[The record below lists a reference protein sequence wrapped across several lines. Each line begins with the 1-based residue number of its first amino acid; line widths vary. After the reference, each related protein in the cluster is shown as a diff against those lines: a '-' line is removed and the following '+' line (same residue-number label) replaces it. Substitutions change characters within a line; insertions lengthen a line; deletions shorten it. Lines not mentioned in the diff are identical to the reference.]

1 MDRRSAIAAF
11 VGRKDI
17 PKSNA
22 KSNSMLVSSLAPYS
36 GPWAFSE
43 AAHLLRRTT
52 FGPTNAQINQAVSE
66 GLDFT
71 VEQLLATIEMPSP
84 PLNFNF
90 PNDPTTP
97 IGETWINKPNDPT
110 IPNLNTSRN
119 VSLNGW
125 QMGLMNEGRMNI
137 REKLVLFWHNH
148 FVTSDLNLAG
158 YNYHYL
164 DTLRRNAIGN
174 FRTLTEEITISP
186 SMLLYLNGNENT
198 RQAPNENFSRE
209 LLELFTIGKG
219 DPAGEGDY
227 TNYTEDDVVEL
238 AKALTGWRSRNA
250 DGIVGSVF
258 VNNRHEQGDKQLS
271 HRFNNVV
278 ITNEGEEEYKTV
290 IDIILQQDET
300 ARYLSRRLHIWFV
313 GSNIDDDTE
322 LNVIEPMA
330 ALIRDNNYEMRPA
343 LEALFKSEYFYQES
357 IRGCM
362 VNHPI
367 DFIFKLFNT
376 FEINLPDNNLLIYRA
391 WVNIFRTLQTLD
403 MEILGIPS
411 VAGWKAFYQGPQY
424 YDVWANSVS
433 LPIRENIVETLLA
446 GFNIGQNNIKLDV
459 LAVVNK
465 LENAADPNILIDT
478 IAETIFPFSI
488 SQSQKDFLKEVLIPG
503 LPDFEWTVEYGEY
516 YEDQDNPDKREG
528 VETKLNALFE
538 AMLKMPEF
546 YLI

>member
-11 VGRKDI
+11 VGRKNVA
-17 PKSNA
+17 KSNA
-22 KSNSMLVSSLAPYS
+22 KNSATLVTSLNPYS
-36 GPWAFSE
+36 GQWTFAE

-52 FGPTNAQINQAVSE
+52 FGPTNEQIKEAATQGIDA
-66 GLDFT
+66 T
-71 VEQLLATIEMPSP
+71 VQQLLTTEEMPSP
-84 PLNFNF
+84 PINFNF
-90 PNDPTTP
+90 QDDPNTP
-97 IGETWINKPNDPT
+97 IGETWINQPNDPT

-125 QMGLMNEGRMNI
+125 QIGLMNEGGMNI

-148 FVTSDLNLAG
+148 FVTSDINLAG

-174 FRTLTEEITISP
+174 FRTLTEEITVTP
-186 SMLLYLNGNENT
+186 SMLLYLNGNENSQ
-198 RQAPNENFSRE
+198 QAPNENFSRE

-219 DPAGEGDY
+219 DAAGPGDY
-227 TNYTEDDVVEL
+227 TNYTEDDVIEL
-238 AKALTGWRSRNA
+238 AKALTGWRSRNV
-250 DGIVGSVF
+250 DVLYGSAF
-258 VNNRHEQGDKQLS
+258 VNNRHDTSDKQLS
-271 HRFNNVV
+271 HRFDNV
-278 ITNEGEEEYKTV
+278 IISNEGDAEYKTV

-300 ARYLSRRLHIWFV
+300 ARHLSRRLHIWFV
-313 GSNIDDDTE
+313 GSDIDADTE
-322 LNVIEPMA
+322 INVIEPMA
-330 ALIRDNNYEMRPA
+330 ALIRDNNYEIKPA

-362 VNHPI
+362 INHPI
-367 DFIFKLFNT
+367 EFVFKLFNT
-376 FEINLPDNNLLIYRA
+376 FEISLPEDILRKYRV
-391 WVNIFRTLQTLD
+391 WVNIFRLIQTLD
-403 MEILGIPS
+403 MQILGIPS

-433 LPIRENIVETLLA
+433 LPIRENIIETLLN
-446 GFNIGQNNIKLDV
+446 GFNIGDQSVKLDV
-459 LAVVNK
+459 LSATNK
-465 LENAADPNILIDT
+465 IQNANDPNVLIDT
-478 IAETIFPFSI
+478 IANTIFPFSI

-516 YEDQDNPDKREG
+516 FEDQDNPDKKAG